1 VRRDEEDH
9 VASPP
14 RYPDLSDRP
23 RRTPEQEEIERRLR
37 AAEERARFWA
47 GRLWPLAL
55 GVVVLLWAASGV
67 YTVQPGEV
75 GVVRHFGFEV
85 ARTGPGLNYHLPWP
99 VQVVDVINVEAIRRS
114 EIGFRTQD
122 GAVSRVNTEALMLTG
137 DENIVDAQVIVQYRV
152 SDPSRYLFRLRDPD
166 EALRAATE
174 VALRSAI
181 GKMKIDDVLTTG
193 RGDAQE
199 RTRVFLQQL
208 LDTYES
214 GLQVTEVK
222 LQVVDPPEQVKDAFQ
237 EVVRAREDRERLT
250 NEARA
255 YREDIL
261 PKARGQAQETI
272 RAAEGYEEQRVIQA
286 RGDVAKFAAVL
297 QEYLKSKEVTRDRLH
312 LETIERA
319 LARVDKI
326 VLDPQASGNTTPLLP
341 LRGLQEGPARQT
353 AAAAAAQGAAA
364 QPTAQPSAPTTA
376 PAPQPTVPGP
386 GGPGNPAPA
395 KPAPAKP

>member
-1 VRRDEEDH
+1 MAH
-9 VASPP
+9 HSQF
-14 RYPDLSDRP
+14 PDLSDRP
-23 RRTPEQEEIERRLR
+23 RRSPEQEDLERRLR
-37 AAEERARFWA
+37 IAEMRTKLLVK
-47 GRLWPLAL
+47 RLWPLVL
-55 GVVVLLWAASGV
+55 LVVVLLWVASGV

-75 GVVRHFGFEV
+75 GVVRLFGAES

-99 VQVVDVINVEAIRRS
+99 IQVVDVVNVEAIRRA
-114 EIGFRTQD
+114 EIGFRTEE
-122 GAVSRVNTEALMLTG
+122 GKVNRVGSEALMLTG
-137 DENIVDAQVIVQYRV
+137 DENIVDAQLIVQYRI
-152 SDPSRYLFRLRDPD
+152 SNPTNYLFRLKDPED
-166 EALRAATE
+166 VLRASTE

-199 RTRVFLQQL
+199 RTRTFLQSL

-214 GLQVTEVK
+214 GLQVTDVK

-272 RAAEGYEEQRVIQA
+272 RAAEAYKEQRVIQA
-286 RGDVAKFAAVL
+286 NGDVAKFVAVL

-312 LETIERA
+312 LEAVERV

-326 VLDPQASGNTTPLLP
+326 VLDPRASANTTPLLP
-341 LRGLQEGPARQT
+341 LRGLQEGPARQAP
-353 AAAAAAQGAAA
+353 AAAPV
-364 QPTAQPSAPTTA
+364 PTPSAPPPAAA
-376 PAPQPTVPGP
+376 PAPAPAAPAK
-386 GGPGNPAPA
+386 PAPA